1 VSFELSKARAPEKI
15 SGRVAPVFVNPTKLS
30 FTMLFSIAFSLFAE
44 QPVTTYSRFCATCGI
59 AGADTIAS
67 QSGQFVVHG
76 VPGRLFAPAQKE
88 NEAPLIEAE
97 PQLLAVTGERTRQ
110 AFLQELGLRDLFQ
123 DKVHV
128 VVLPRARPEQ
138 PIQLVSHV
146 YNDGF
151 QYQLGVPAFLES
163 SRMIKGF
170 VQVVLQEFANRGSR
184 RNAEL
189 PTWLVEGMNRQ
200 LRSAIFAT
208 PVLEQKPLVSAGAF
222 LARPQV
228 KIGFDRL
235 GPTRLNFLTN
245 SPLTIQELSFS
256 NLPTLSE
263 RERNRYESSAHLF
276 LYELLALRS
285 GGALMAAFI
294 QSLPHALNWQTAFY
308 GVYRQFFHTPL
319 DLEKWWMLR
328 CVEIQ
333 NRQAHHLWNSALS
346 LERLE
351 ALLRTPTEFRA
362 NTNSIPERRDAT
374 VQQVLEQFDFGVQ
387 KDILGQKLQQIFFI
401 SINLSPEVAP
411 LAGAY
416 EQAIETY
423 LEKRALSDY
432 QPGLK
437 SDPEQRLDLLVK
449 STVKSFDQLDLARE
463 DIRAGRT
470 PKLPP
475 LPKPRSA
482 SRTVILSRGNS
493 QN

>member
-1 VSFELSKARAPEKI
+1 MRYAALFCAF
-15 SGRVAPVFVNPTKLS
+15 VATL
-30 FTMLFSIAFSLFAE
+30 AQ
-44 QPVTTYSRFCATCGI
+44 QPLATYSRFCSTCGI
-59 AGADTIAS
+59 SGADTVSS
-67 QSGQFVVHG
+67 QSGQFIAHG
-76 VPGRLFAPAQKE
+76 PPGRLFAPARKE

-97 PQLLAVTGERTRQ
+97 AQLLAVTGERTRQ
-110 AFLQELGLRDLFQ
+110 AFLLELGLRDSFR

-200 LRSAIFAT
+200 LRSTVSAT
-208 PVLEQKPLVSAGAF
+208 PVLDQKPLASAGAF
-222 LARPQV
+222 LARPQDKV
-228 KIGFDRL
+228 GFDRL
-235 GPTRLNFLTN
+235 GPTRLFFLTN
-245 SPLTIQELSFS
+245 SPLTIQDLSFS
-256 NLPTLSE
+256 NLSALSE
-263 RERNRYESSAHLF
+263 AERNQYENSAHF
-276 LYELLALRS
+276 LVYELLALR
-285 GGALMAAFI
+285 GGPALMAAFI

-308 GVYRQFFHTPL
+308 AVYRQFFHTPL

-333 NRQAHHLWNSALS
+333 NRQAHQLWNTPIS

-351 ALLRTPTEFRA
+351 ALLRTPIEFRA

-374 VQQVLEQFDFGVQ
+374 LQQVLEQFDFGVQ
-387 KDILGQKLQQIFFI
+387 KDILGQKFQQIFFI
-401 SINLSPEVAP
+401 SVNLSPEVAP
-411 LAGAY
+411 LASAY

-423 LEKRALSDY
+423 LEKRALNDY
-432 QPGLK
+432 QPTLK
-437 SDPEQRLDLLVK
+437 SDPEQRLELLVK
-449 STVKSFDQLDLARE
+449 ATIKSFDQLDQARE
-463 DIRAGRT
+463 EIRAGRT
-470 PKLPP
+470 PKLPAI
-475 LPKPRSA
+475 PKARSA

-493 QN
+493 QK